1 LLSYQLEE
9 LENLGL
15 GESEL
20 EQLEQEHKNLT
31 NAETLLGIC
40 RQVVEQCS
48 ESDSGNVLN
57 ALTASLN
64 RLSSVNNSIG
74 ALGEASSLLTSAQIQ
89 VEEAVG
95 ELNRFLDN
103 FDADPARLQYLEER
117 LDAIY
122 TMARKH
128 RIQPTEVAEMQQ
140 RLLDEIETLN
150 ANDESIERLS
160 DELASYARH
169 YQEKARELSDLRH
182 QASNNL
188 ASAVEHEI
196 QRLGM
201 PGGRFTIELRPNS
214 SDELLP
220 NGLEQVELLVSANP
234 GQPLKALAK
243 VASGGELSRIS
254 LAIQVITAQTSRV
267 PTLVFDEVDVGIG
280 GPTAEIVGQLLRRLG
295 ERGQVLTV
303 THLPQV
309 AAQGHQ
315 HLFVHKVRGEDATHT
330 AVAKLSKNDR
340 VEEVARMLGGI
351 DLTKESLAHARK
363 MVVTAKI

>member
-1 LLSYQLEE
+1 M
-9 LENLGL
+9 
-15 GESEL
+15 
-20 EQLEQEHKNLT
+20 
-31 NAETLLGIC
+31 I
-40 RQVVEQCS
+40 R
-48 ESDSGNVLN
+48 
-57 ALTASLN
+57 
-64 RLSSVNNSIG
+64 SIPWR
-74 ALGEASSLLTSAQIQ
+74 AK
-89 VEEAVG
+89 
-95 ELNRFLDN
+95 
-103 FDADPARLQYLEER
+103 Y
-117 LDAIY
+117 
-122 TMARKH
+122 

-140 RLLDEIETLN
+140 KLLDEIETLN

-160 DELASYARH
+160 DELAGAYARH
-169 YQEKARELSDLRH
+169 YQEKARELSELRH
-182 QASNNL
+182 QASSSL
-188 ASAVEHEI
+188 ASAVEQEI

-254 LAIQVITAQTSRV
+254 LAISGDHRTTSRV

-315 HLFVHKVRGEDATHT
+315 HLFVHKVRGDDATHT
-330 AVAKLSKNDR
+330 AVSRLSKMI
-340 VEEVARMLGGI
+340 VSKKSHGCWEAS
-351 DLTKESLAHARK
+351 T
-363 MVVTAKI
+363 